1 MKATPNII
9 RYEFIGT
16 EAKVVRSTYH
26 GYVGLRGKVID
37 ETRNTFTIL
46 HNGRRKKNIVKDTS
60 IFHFKF
66 SDGTIIEIDGK
77 LLVGRPEDRLKKRV
91 RRLW

>member
-1 MKATPNII
+1 MKVTPDII

-16 EAKVVRSTYH
+16 EAEVACSAHR
-26 GYVGLRGKVID
+26 GYIGLRGKVID
-37 ETRNTFTIL
+37 ETRNTFTML
-46 HNGRRKKNIVKDTS
+46 HNGKRKIVVKDS
-60 IFHFKF
+60 SVFHFMF
-66 SDGTIIEIDGK
+66 PDGTVVEIDGK

>member
-1 MKATPNII
+1 MKVTPDII

-16 EAKVVRSTYH
+16 EAKVVKSTNRSC
-26 GYVGLRGKVID
+26 VGVRGRVID

-46 HNGRRKKNIVKDTS
+46 HNGKRKMIVKDLS

-66 SDGTIIEIDGK
+66 SDGTVVEIDGK
-77 LLVGRPEDRLKKRV
+77 LLVGRPEDRLKKHV
-91 RRLW
+91 KRLW